1 MTMGVRLRHVFE
13 GEFIVVTSHEPLVG
27 GAMARS
33 FSDHADAL
41 NFLWGVMA
49 DGAGS
54 RALGDLFYQ
63 LDVGGAR
70 AFSDSEAM
78 YGLASQLASG
88 AVRLVPIEALESM
101 AVLGMTPKHL
111 GRLQAVCRREKL
123 LLVVRDSKKHG
134 VQYHGLPGFS
144 SKDVKVKEF
153 TTAKEGRFRGLVTVP
168 EVLTDAQQKH
178 LDELVNK
185 EKYSVDKNRLLR
197 DPQGNAIHGDYDI
210 QGAFR
215 LLGDEYFQVA
225 VNDRG
230 TPDKPKDPLVAML
243 NREVCP
249 ERPMFRHGANDE
261 GGGFPDD
268 GSRPDPDKGNI
279 VDYYEEAHPTN
290 PHMSV
295 LKPLFNRAPKPE
307 EKFLVVHPNG
317 ETQVLNS
324 AAELK
329 AFYLENRIQW
339 HYENCQKLA
348 AKR

>member
-13 GEFIVVTSHEPLVG
+13 GEFIAVTSHEPLVG
-27 GAMARS
+27 GATARS

-49 DGAGS
+49 DGDGS
-54 RALGDLFYQ
+54 RALGGLFHQ

-88 AVRLVPIEALESM
+88 AIRLVPIEVLEAT
-101 AVLGMTPKHL
+101 AVLGMTPQHL
-111 GRLQAVCRREKL
+111 RRLQAVCQREKL
-123 LLVVRDSKKHG
+123 LLVVRDSKIHG
-134 VQYHGLPGFS
+134 VQYHALPGFS

-153 TTAKEGRFRGLVTVP
+153 TTAKVGRFRGLVTVP
-168 EVLTDAQQKH
+168 EALTDAQQANLKKL
-178 LDELVNK
+178 LDEG
-185 EKYSVDKNRLLR
+185 YSVDKNRLLR
-197 DPQGNAIHGDYDI
+197 DPNGNAIHGDYDI

-215 LLGDEYFQVA
+215 LLGDEYFQEA

-230 TPDKPKDPLVAML
+230 TPEKPKAPLIGML

-249 ERPMFRHGANDE
+249 ERPMFRHGSNDE

-268 GSRPDPDKGNI
+268 GSEPDPEKGNI
-279 VDYYEEAHPTN
+279 VDYYEEPHPTN

-295 LKPLFNRAPKPE
+295 LKPLFNRAPKPD

-339 HYENCQKLA
+339 HYDNWQRMA